1 MVHEKPR
8 IYGLCG
14 HFVPLYHFFLLTLY
28 RKKIIYIKSFI
39 LVKIFDKMEKE
50 KKKKKKKKKMKTD
63 RYKISIGDTMYEAS
77 KSYSRVIEH
86 KIIDIYFEQ
95 YISGYKTIVV
105 TDSYLGRNSRF
116 VSDIFNWY
124 STAEEAEE
132 ALNIK

>member
-1 MVHEKPR
+1 M
-8 IYGLCG
+8 
-14 HFVPLYHFFLLTLY
+14 
-28 RKKIIYIKSFI
+28 KK
-39 LVKIFDKMEKE
+39 DK
-50 KKKKKKKKKMKTD
+50 
-63 RYKISIGDTMYEAS
+63 YKISIGDTMYEGS
-77 KSYSRVIEH
+77 KSYSRAIEH